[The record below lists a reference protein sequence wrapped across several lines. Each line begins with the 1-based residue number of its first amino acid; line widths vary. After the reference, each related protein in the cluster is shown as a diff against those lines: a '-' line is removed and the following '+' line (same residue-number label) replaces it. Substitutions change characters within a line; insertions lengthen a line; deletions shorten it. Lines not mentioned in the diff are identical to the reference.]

1 MRKHVRGV
9 SCPGSCVL
17 LLFAYPS
24 YGPQGICRFAAW
36 VLLLFAKSFDFV
48 NKVFIWGI
56 SVILWN
62 YNTSCWKILSEIYF
76 QRVFFFRKTVFI
88 ERTVHLQ
95 CRLFVKCRWIL
106 PVSNII
112 ANFLKKYLYVFTWL
126 HCVLAVACRICSS
139 GMWDLVPWPG
149 IKGPLHLGA
158 RSLSHWT
165 TREVPIANILNTI
178 SGHENLLAVIS
189 VHLMSR
195 VSWDLW
201 VL

>member
-1 MRKHVRGV
+1 MVPRVYAV
-9 SCPGSCVL
+9 LQLEFSCCLLRVL
-17 LLFAYPS
+17 ILLIKCLFGAFLLF
-24 YGPQGICRFAAW
+24 F
-36 VLLLFAKSFDFV
+36 
-48 NKVFIWGI
+48 
-56 SVILWN
+56 
-62 YNTSCWKILSEIYF
+62 EIIIQVVGKYF
-76 QRVFFFRKTVFI
+76 QKFIFKGFFFFFRKTVFI

>member
-1 MRKHVRGV
+1 MWVAQGLVCCSYLHTRVMVPRV
-9 SCPGSCVL
+9 YAVLQLEFSCCLLRVL
-17 LLFAYPS
+17 ILLIKCLFGAFLLF
-24 YGPQGICRFAAW
+24 F
-36 VLLLFAKSFDFV
+36 
-48 NKVFIWGI
+48 
-56 SVILWN
+56 
-62 YNTSCWKILSEIYF
+62 EIIIQVVGKYF
-76 QRVFFFRKTVFI
+76 QKFIFKGFFFFFWKTVFI